1 LVGPVCQNPANP
13 GCIWISD
20 WGTFQSGYLSLPTGW
35 STREVDYGAEAA
47 SALSFMTNLTVD
59 GYYGL
64 NAWNFFTTS
73 DSTQLGIV
81 YNNEPQWSIAPM
93 Q

>member
-1 LVGPVCQNPANP
+1 
-13 GCIWISD
+13 
-20 WGTFQSGYLSLPTGW
+20 
-35 STREVDYGAEAA
+35 
-47 SALSFMTNLTVD
+47 MTNLTVD
-59 GYYGL
+59 GYSGL

-81 YNNEPQWSIAPM
+81 YHNEPQWSIKPM